1 MAGSRTSGLDTQ
13 TSSSAQTKKIGLVP
27 PLLSHSHGLSDYSTT
42 STRLWL
48 WLDSPLVV
56 LPSAGGRAGVGG
68 VAAEVVV
75 DLLPGL
81 LLGASVVAANLLNLL
96 EKQMQVD

>member
-1 MAGSRTSGLDTQ
+1 MASLTILLHQLGFSP
-13 TSSSAQTKKIGLVP
+13 SS
-27 PLLSHSHGLSDYSTT
+27 
-42 STRLWL
+42 LWL

-81 LLGASVVAANLLNLL
+81 LLGAAVVAANLLHLL